1 MSGLSLK
8 AIRKRFGSHDV
19 LHGINLEAEHG
30 EFVVLVGPSGCGKS
44 TLLRVIAGLDSS
56 SSGELDIGG
65 RRLTTVPP
73 QQRNIAMV
81 FQSYALFPHLRVRQN
96 ISFGMELRKTHRTRI
111 AEKVDLA
118 AKTLNLSQYLDRF
131 PRELS
136 GGQRQRVAMARA
148 LVREP
153 SIYLMDEPLSNLDA
167 QLRVKMRAEI
177 KALHHRLGNTIVY
190 VTHDQ
195 VEAMTLAD
203 RLVVM
208 RAGHIE
214 QQGSPL
220 DIYDKPANTF
230 VAEFL
235 GSPAINLFDGMLEG
249 EKLKVSASSHSWS
262 ISNPKISEKEVIAG
276 VRPDVCYLD
285 ENGIPGKVS
294 LVESMGGETI
304 IHVETAVGDMR
315 VLERRR
321 PIVRTG
327 DAVHLNF
334 AADHVLLFRKKDG
347 VAL

>member
-8 AIRKRFGSHDV
+8 AIRKRYGTHDV
-19 LHGINLEAEHG
+19 LHGIDLEAEHG

-44 TLLRVIAGLDSS
+44 TLLRMIAGLDDTT
-56 SSGELDIGG
+56 SGELHIAG
-65 RRLTTVPP
+65 RSVTNVPP

-81 FQSYALFPHLRVRQN
+81 FQSYALFPHLRVNRN
-96 ISFGMELRKTHRTRI
+96 ISFGMELRGTDRHTI
-111 AEKVDLA
+111 SEKVALA
-118 AKTLNLSQYLDRF
+118 AKTLNLSHYLERF

-153 SIYLMDEPLSNLDA
+153 SLYLMDEPLSNLDA

-177 KALHHRLGNTIVY
+177 KALHQRLGNTIVY

-208 RAGHIE
+208 RAGKIE
-214 QQGSPL
+214 QEGSPL
-220 DIYDKPANTF
+220 DIYDNPANTF

-235 GSPAINLFDGMLEG
+235 GSPSINLFDAHLENGMLGVAGSDVRWPTAERG
-249 EKLKVSASSHSWS
+249 QAGTTV
-262 ISNPKISEKEVIAG
+262 VAG
-276 VRPDVCYLD
+276 VRPDACHID
-285 ENGIPGKVS
+285 ATGIAGHVA
-294 LVESMGGETI
+294 LVESMGSEAIVHIDTKNGQ
-304 IHVETAVGDMR
+304 MR

-321 PIVRTG
+321 PQVKPG
-327 DAVHLNF
+327 DQVHINF
-334 AADHVLLFRKKDG
+334 PADRILLFRKEDG
-347 VAL
+347 IAI